1 MAKFLRNK
9 KGQNTVEYILIIT
22 VVVAVILLV
31 GKYMPGKFQALVDKV
46 FGKVTTAVEQTG
58 SGGTP

>member
-1 MAKFLRNK
+1 MIKYLRNR

-46 FGKVTTAVEQTG
+46 FTKVDTAV
-58 SGGTP
+58 SGGGTTP

>member
-1 MAKFLRNK
+1 MFKSLRDR

-31 GKYMPGKFQALVDKV
+31 GKYMPGKFQELITKV
-46 FGKVTTAVEQTG
+46 FSKVTTAVDQTG
-58 SGGTP
+58 GGQ

>member
-1 MAKFLRNK
+1 MMRFLRNR

-31 GKYMPGKFQALVDKV
+31 GKYMPKKFEALVNKV
-46 FGKVTTAVEQTG
+46 FEKVDTAV
-58 SGGTP
+58 GGGGATP